1 VCADKL
7 KKGEKTKVNDNHEPE
22 KKNSEKKNP
31 TKKDKLADMK
41 TQLKVMED
49 KHLRL
54 KAEFENFRRRKEKDI
69 IQLLEY
75 DGLRLVEKIL
85 PIVDDF
91 DRMLHATN
99 NDSKDNNDS
108 SLKTGAELVYQKII
122 KFLEDIQ
129 VKPFGKSGEL
139 IDAELHDAMLAR
151 NEKKKQDGEII
162 EVFEKGYFYK
172 DKVVRHAKVI
182 VNKK

>member
-1 VCADKL
+1 VCADKI
-7 KKGEKTKVNDNHEPE
+7 KNDEKTKVNDSHEPKKKSPE
-22 KKNSEKKNP
+22 KKKP
-31 TKKDKLADMK
+31 TKKDTLADLK
-41 TQLKVMED
+41 KQLKVMED

-54 KAEFENFRRRKEKDI
+54 KAEFENFRRRKEKDT

-75 DGLRLVEKIL
+75 DGLRFVEKIL

-99 NDSKDNNDS
+99 NDSEHNNDS

-122 KFLEDIQ
+122 KFLEDFQ
-129 VKPFGKSGEL
+129 VKPFGKPGEL
-139 IDAELHDAMLAR
+139 IDADLHDAMLAR
-151 NEKKKQDGEII
+151 NEKKKKDGEII